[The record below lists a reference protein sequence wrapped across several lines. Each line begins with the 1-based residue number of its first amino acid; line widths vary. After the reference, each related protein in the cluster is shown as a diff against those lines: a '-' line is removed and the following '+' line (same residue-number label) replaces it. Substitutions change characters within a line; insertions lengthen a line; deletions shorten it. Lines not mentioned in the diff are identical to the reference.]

1 MPIWIGADPG
11 GASAFGLAMLE
22 DGCIVGTWVVDSA
35 AEAIQVVR
43 GRLEGSPDGV
53 GVDSPLWW
61 SAAAGGG
68 RKADEWLRSTYKIPS
83 GTVQSS
89 NSLRGAALVQGAL
102 FVHRL
107 REFWPQ
113 VLVTE
118 SHPKALLM
126 AMGKP
131 ALRTVL
137 EEYGVCSAVAVSSE
151 HERDAL
157 LGAIAAREGFEGRW
171 PRDLSRDRCPEEQD
185 PDTYWLAPVRY
196 WWPDLPAV
204 RSHPSSDGSDR

>member
-1 MPIWIGADPG
+1 MSIWIGADPG
-11 GASAFGLAMLE
+11 GAEAFGLAMLE
-22 DGCIVGTWVVDSA
+22 DGCIVGTWVVDCA
-35 AEAIQVVR
+35 ADAAKVVR
-43 GRLEGSPDGV
+43 GRLKAAPSGV

-61 SAAAGGG
+61 SAGAGGG

-107 REFWPQ
+107 REIWPH
-113 VLVTE
+113 VPVTE
-118 SHPKALLM
+118 SHPKALLR
-126 AMGKP
+126 AMGSP
-131 ALRTVL
+131 SLGAVL
-137 EEYGVCSAVAVSSE
+137 AEYGVCTAVAVSSE

-171 PRDLSRDRCPEEQD
+171 PRDLSRDRGADEQD
-185 PDTYWLAPVRY
+185 PSTYWLAPVRY
-196 WWPDLPAV
+196 WWPDLQA
-204 RSHPSSDGSDR
+204 RG